1 MPPSSSRAVAAAAL
15 IVPWRFSPRP
25 GRRLSANLPSS
36 VSGPHRRG
44 SCGFTLVELL
54 AVVAV
59 IALLAGI
66 LMPSLGAARASA
78 LKAKTRVQFSQW
90 AAAMDQFR
98 QEYGYYPAVG
108 TDGRLATAADT
119 LKFVRT
125 LAARNPDGTA
135 VASAADLNG
144 NLKRVSFCTF
154 AGTDF
159 LDPGRPDSAPD
170 FGGDELLR
178 DGFGNTEIGVLVD
191 RNGDGLIRPADDGPV
206 AAVRAAGAT
215 AGWAPVEADLPAAG
229 VRAGVLFYS
238 AGRGTSAAD
247 LVLSWK

>member
-1 MPPSSSRAVAAAAL
+1 MSVTR
-15 IVPWRFSPRP
+15 WR
-25 GRRLSANLPSS
+25 G
-36 VSGPHRRG
+36 VG
-44 SCGFTLVELL
+44 GFTLVELL
-54 AVVAV
+54 AVISI

-90 AAAMDQFR
+90 TAAMEQFR

-125 LAARNPDGTA
+125 LGGRNPDGTA
-135 VASAADLNG
+135 VASATDLNG
-144 NLKRVSFCTF
+144 NLKRLAFCAF
-154 AGTDF
+154 ADADF
-159 LDPGRPDSAPD
+159 LDPGRPGGVPD
-170 FGGDELLR
+170 YSGDELLR
-178 DGFGNTEIGVLVD
+178 DAFGNTEIAVLVD
-191 RNGDGLIRPADDGPV
+191 RNGDGFIEPADDGPV
-206 AAVRAAGAT
+206 AAVRAPRGT
-215 AGWAPVEADLPAAG
+215 AGRTPTEADLPATG

-238 AGRGTSAAD
+238 AGRGISPAD